1 MFTRMKCWILPESVR
16 QFTLDRLFPALAHR
30 DYRVMWFG
38 HVAGESSSWALGA
51 AEGWLVFNLAGDNPS
66 SWVGAVFLSAMLPW
80 FVLPIIVGF
89 LTDRFSRRDILALA
103 YAISL
108 LHGLA
113 LTVLVFTGA
122 IQVWHVLILAF
133 VNGGARA
140 IHMGAIESLAA
151 NLVPRKDLPNAYTLV
166 NAGYYATRL
175 IGPGLIAPLMGV
187 VDLKWIFLTCAS
199 FYGVAL
205 LLVLQILTVSTGVVE
220 PGRSLVYNALSG
232 FRYVYSHRVLRS
244 VIFLVMFHCTL
255 VMSFES
261 LLPALSSDRLGAG
274 GGGVAYMHMMVGL
287 GALLVSLAVAP
298 IQGEGLRGRL
308 FLLAAVVSSL
318 GNVVL
323 GIAPSLPIA
332 MLGTVVIG
340 ISHTG
345 FMTIATI
352 MIQSVAPDG
361 LRGRITSIY
370 LIHAGGI
377 MSFSYFAN
385 GALADVVDTTWILT
399 VGGLAFLGVVVAS
412 LLIPTPRRLYM
423 VGVPAP
429 VGATSG

>member
-1 MFTRMKCWILPESVR
+1 MASRVLDLATIRQLTR
-16 QFTLDRLFPALAHR
+16 DRLIPALAHR

-38 HVAGESSSWALGA
+38 HVVGASSSWALGA
-51 AEGWLVFNLAGDNPS
+51 AEGWLVFNLAQNNPS
-66 SWVGAVFLSAMLPW
+66 SWVGALFLAAMIPW
-80 FVLPIIVGF
+80 FVVPVIVGF
-89 LTDRFSRRDILALA
+89 LTDRFARRNILALA

-108 LHGLA
+108 LHGVA
-113 LTVLVFTGA
+113 LTLLVFTGS
-122 IQVWHVLILAF
+122 IQVWHVLLLAF

-140 IHMGAIESLAA
+140 VHMGSIESLAA
-151 NLVPRKDLPNAYTLV
+151 NLVPRKDLPNAYALV

-175 IGPGLIAPLMGV
+175 IGPGVIAPLMGV
-187 VDLKWIFLTCAS
+187 VDLKWIFLTCAG
-199 FYGVAL
+199 FYGVGL
-205 LLVLQILTVSTGVVE
+205 LLVLQIHTVSTGVVE
-220 PGRSLVYNALSG
+220 PGRGLVYNALSG

-261 LLPALSSDRLGAG
+261 LLLAISSNRLGAG

-287 GALLVSLAVAP
+287 GALLVSVALAP

-308 FLLAAVVSSL
+308 FLLTAVVSSL

-323 GIAPSLPIA
+323 GLAPSLPIA
-332 MLGTVVIG
+332 ILGTVVIG
-340 ISHTG
+340 VSHTG

-377 MSFSYFAN
+377 MGFSYFAN
-385 GALADVVDTTWILT
+385 GALADVFDPTWILT
-399 VGGLAFLGVVVAS
+399 VGAMGFLGVVVAS
-412 LLIPTPRRLYM
+412 LFIPTPRRLYS
-423 VGVPAP
+423 VGVPIS
-429 VGATSG
+429 VGADSG

>member
-1 MFTRMKCWILPESVR
+1 
-16 QFTLDRLFPALAHR
+16 
-30 DYRVMWFG
+30 MWFG

-51 AEGWLVFNLAGDNPS
+51 AEGWLVFNLAENNPS
-66 SWVGAVFLSAMLPW
+66 SWVGAVFLAAMLPW
-80 FVLPIIVGF
+80 FVVPVIVGF
-89 LTDRFSRRDILALA
+89 LTDRFARRDILALA

-113 LTVLVFTGA
+113 LTVLVFTGSV
-122 IQVWHVLILAF
+122 QVWHVLLLAF

-151 NLVPRKDLPNAYTLV
+151 NLVPGKDLPNAYTLV

-175 IGPGLIAPLMGV
+175 IGPGLIAPLIGV
-187 VDLKWIFLTCAS
+187 VDLKWIFLTCTG
-199 FYGVAL
+199 FYGVGL
-205 LLVLQILTVSTGVVE
+205 LLVLQIFTVSTGVVE
-220 PGRSLVYNALSG
+220 PGRRLVYNALSG
-232 FRYVYSHRVLRS
+232 FRYVYRHRVLRS
-244 VIFLVMFHCTL
+244 VMFLVVFHCTL

-261 LLPALSSDRLGAG
+261 LLPAISVNRLGAG
-274 GGGVAYMHMMVGL
+274 GGGIAYMHMMVGL
-287 GALLVSLAVAP
+287 GALFVSIALAP
-298 IQGEGLRGRL
+298 IRGEGLRGRL
-308 FLLAAVVSSL
+308 FLLTAVVSSL

-332 MLGTVVIG
+332 MLATVVIG
-340 ISHTG
+340 VFHTG

-352 MIQSVAPDG
+352 MIQSAAPDG

-370 LIHAGGI
+370 LIHAGGL

-385 GALADVVDTTWILT
+385 GALADVFESTWILT

-412 LLIPTPRRLYM
+412 LLIPTPRRLYR
-423 VGVPAP
+423 VGVHTP
-429 VGATSG
+429 VGTASG